1 MSRVISGPLRRSR
14 MAKPNEELE
23 SGRNLQNQ
31 GRLRLS
37 SSRARPVLMGN
48 LLLQHSSSADRQT
61 PPGLAVV
68 LLVAILPVVLAPSS
82 SCTTPP
88 YAPAGPSPSTA
99 PTAPAPTDVDRE
111 ILLSQHGTASPSAP
125 KGACHTVRPETA
137 TVPTPAPTG
146 RQNIT
151 PLDSDPSVSSHP
163 ESLRG
168 ALTAAITS
176 FGPSVSA
183 RSSFPH
189 PSQGSPS
196 HLRSVVL
203 RI

>member
-1 MSRVISGPLRRSR
+1 

-37 SSRARPVLMGN
+37 SSKARPVLMGP
-48 LLLQHSSSADRQT
+48 LLSQHSSSAGWQT
-61 PPGLAVV
+61 PPGLVVV

-82 SCTTPP
+82 SCTPP
-88 YAPAGPSPSTA
+88 YAPAGPSPSNA
-99 PTAPAPTDVDRE
+99 PTAPAPTNVDQE
-111 ILLSQHGTASPSAP
+111 ILFSQHGTASPSAP
-125 KGACHTVRPETA
+125 QGACHTVQPETA
-137 TVPTPAPTG
+137 TVSTPAPTG

-151 PLDSDPSVSSHP
+151 PLDSDRSVSSHP

-168 ALTAAITS
+168 APTAAIAS
-176 FGPSVSA
+176 LGPSVSA
-183 RSSFPH
+183 RSPLPH
-189 PSQGSPS
+189 PSQGSPD

>member
-1 MSRVISGPLRRSR
+1 

-37 SSRARPVLMGN
+37 SPRARPVLMGN
-48 LLLQHSSSADRQT
+48 LLSQHSSSAGRQT
-61 PPGLAVV
+61 PLRLAVV
-68 LLVAILPVVLAPSS
+68 LLVAILPAVLAPSS
-82 SCTTPP
+82 SCTPP
-88 YAPAGPSPSTA
+88 YVPAGPSSPNA

-111 ILLSQHGTASPSAP
+111 IVFSQNGPASPAAP
-125 KGACHTVRPETA
+125 RGTCHTVRPETA
-137 TVPTPAPTG
+137 TVPTPAQNG

-151 PLDSDPSVSSHP
+151 SLDYDPSVSSHL

-168 ALTAAITS
+168 APTAAIAS
-176 FGPSVSA
+176 FGPSASA

-189 PSQGSPS
+189 PSQGSPG

>member
-1 MSRVISGPLRRSR
+1 

-37 SSRARPVLMGN
+37 SSRARLVLMGN
-48 LLLQHSSSADRQT
+48 LLLQHSNAAGRQT

-68 LLVAILPVVLAPSS
+68 LLIAILPVVLAPSS
-82 SCTTPP
+82 SCTTP
-88 YAPAGPSPSTA
+88 YAPAGPPSSNMPTA
-99 PTAPAPTDVDRE
+99 PTPTDVDRE
-111 ILLSQHGTASPSAP
+111 IVFSQKGTESPAAP
-125 KGACHTVRPETA
+125 RGACHTVRPETA
-137 TVPTPAPTG
+137 TIPAPAQTG

-168 ALTAAITS
+168 ALTAAISS
-176 FGPSVSA
+176 FGSPAST
-183 RSSFPH
+183 RSSCPH
-189 PSQGSPS
+189 PSQGSPG